1 MKTQFTLSSLLILF
15 FLSLS
20 INLMAQE
27 TDEKTHP
34 DFQAFSYEDL
44 LKQQQDNGKPWLP
57 FLNVPTLLTGL
68 YVLPAD
74 STDRQ
79 QPHAKDEV
87 YYVVKGKAKFQ
98 AGEEVQSLKPGDV
111 LFVKAGVSH
120 RFLDIEEELQ
130 LIVFFTGVEK

>member
-1 MKTQFTLSSLLILF
+1 
-15 FLSLS
+15 
-20 INLMAQE
+20 MAQE
-27 TDEKTHP
+27 TDEKPHP

-44 LKQQQDNGKPWLP
+44 IKEQQDGGKPWLP
-57 FLNVPTLLTGL
+57 FLNTPTLLTGL
-68 YVLPAD
+68 YVLQVG

-79 QPHAKDEV
+79 QPHTKDEV